1 VRCSTELGSVSYYM
15 DLIVSVQRA
24 MKVPKSLTVALNA
37 LIDIANHS
45 MGGRLVS
52 VPDISKRLN
61 VSISRVEELIR
72 QLRNYG
78 LVVAIKGR
86 TGGYRLSRDPSFIT
100 IKDIVLAVNQVKKR
114 KIEVSDM
121 AKDLYQ
127 SLETYMMNYISTVSV
142 ASAIK
147 NCIPKFS
154 EVKEAPE
161 RKSLLSPGGDFA
173 AMPDRRPKGEVQRV
187 VKTAFKKVDQVPR
200 GPNSI
205 FNFSQF
211 LNQDHQAN

>member
-1 VRCSTELGSVSYYM
+1 M

-24 MKVPKSLTVALNA
+24 MKVPRSVTVALNA

-78 LVVAIKGR
+78 LVEAIKGR

-100 IKDIVLAVNQVKKR
+100 IKDIVLAVNQVKNARLKSLIWR
-114 KIEVSDM
+114 KI
-121 AKDLYQ
+121 
-127 SLETYMMNYISTVSV
+127 
-142 ASAIK
+142 
-147 NCIPKFS
+147 
-154 EVKEAPE
+154 
-161 RKSLLSPGGDFA
+161 
-173 AMPDRRPKGEVQRV
+173 
-187 VKTAFKKVDQVPR
+187 
-200 GPNSI
+200 SI
-205 FNFSQF
+205 NR
-211 LNQDHQAN
+211 